1 MIALLGPIESLM
13 EYILFSIHNLTGLS
27 WAWSIIALTAVVRI
41 GIMPL
46 TVKQTVSMKKMQELQ
61 PYLKQLQERY
71 KNDRQEL
78 NQRMLEFY
86 RDNNANPLASCLP
99 LLFQIPVFIALFY
112 TLNHFQPPPGSSQN
126 LSFLF
131 GFVDDITVDINKS
144 GIAGATLV
152 VFYVLSQVFSSMV
165 MSASADPRQR
175 RMFYILPIV
184 FVPFILSFPVGVML
198 YWITT
203 NLWTLGQYLVISA
216 LYRPVGEV
224 VMPRDDRKDSDGS
237 RRVVKKSISGEQAN
251 DSPSSKSSAPHTN
264 SPRRNKRRR

>member
-13 EYILFSIHNLTGLS
+13 QDVLYGIHNLTGLS

-41 GIMPL
+41 AILPL
-46 TVKQTVSMKKMQELQ
+46 TYKQTTSMKKMQELQ

-71 KNDRQEL
+71 KHDRQEL

-99 LLFQIPVFIALFY
+99 LFIQLPVFIALFY
-112 TLNHFQPPPGSSQN
+112 TLKNFSPPAGSSQD

-131 GFVDDITVDINKS
+131 GFVDDITVSINKA
-144 GIAGATLV
+144 GIAGTVLV
-152 VFYVLSQVFSSMV
+152 VFYVLSQIFSSRV

-184 FVPFILSFPVGVML
+184 FVPFILGFPVGVML

-203 NLWTLGQYLVISA
+203 NLWTLGQYLVISSV
-216 LYRPVGEV
+216 YRPVGEV
-224 VMPRDDRKDSDGS
+224 VMPRDDRKDSDGT
-237 RRVVKKSISGEQAN
+237 RRVVKT
-251 DSPSSKSSAPHTN
+251 APAAGQVNGADASNTSTQN
-264 SPRRNKRRR
+264 GNTPRRNKRRR